1 MMRSVLKTLAG
12 LVPCAVL
19 ALALAGCSSEELSLS
34 LDVSASPNPVT
45 GVAGDDGRRWDYRI
59 SIVNTSPV
67 AVVVESYHTEVTDTD
82 TGYVQPLHIVE
93 ESEVIGQRI
102 EPAAT
107 AVYAANRVSGG
118 KFNTGRERR
127 IYHARSEEGKYYS
140 GDVVIELQ

>member
-1 MMRSVLKTLAG
+1 MRSALKTPAG

-19 ALALAGCSSEELSLS
+19 ALVLAGCSSEEISLT

-45 GVAGDDGRRWDYRI
+45 GVAEDNGRRWDYQI

-67 AVVVESYHTEVTDTD
+67 TVVVESYHTEVTATD

-93 ESEVIGQRI
+93 ESEIVGRRI
-102 EPAAT
+102 EPGAT
-107 AVYAANRVSGG
+107 AAYAANRASGG

>member
-12 LVPCAVL
+12 LVPCAAL

-67 AVVVESYHTEVTDTD
+67 AVVVESYHTEVTATD

-93 ESEVIGQRI
+93 ESEIIGRRI
-102 EPAAT
+102 EPGET
-107 AVYAANRVSGG
+107 SSYDANRASGG
-118 KFNTGRERR
+118 KFDQGRERR
-127 IYHARSEEGKYYS
+127 IYHARGEDGTYYS
-140 GDVVIELQ
+140 GEVVIELQ